1 MKLAQILALT
11 DLAADAIVAKT
22 RVHGL
27 PIHIEVKKNQHR
39 IIKNDQGNVVYKRL
53 MLHDYGY
60 IAKTKGRDGDEVD
73 VFVGPIGD
81 KAKDVFVIH
90 MKDMG
95 PDKKERE
102 DEDKC
107 MLGFPS
113 ADTAKAAFIA
123 HYKPEFFGGM
133 TVLPVAAFKKRLAQT
148 QKPHTHNMLHADGLI
163 TEHKRLVRVLRKG
176 SQKEQQDEASR
187 QQKELNKMMEK
198 R

>member
-1 MKLAQILALT
+1 MKLAQILALKDIT
-11 DLAADAIVAKT
+11 ADAIVAKT

-27 PIHIEVKKNQHR
+27 PIHIEVKKHQQC
-39 IIKNDQGNVVYKRL
+39 ILKDDAGNVVYKRL

-81 KAKDVFVIH
+81 RATEVYVVH
-90 MKDMG
+90 MKDTG

-107 MLGFPS
+107 MVGFPS
-113 ADTAKAAFIA
+113 ADAAKAAFIA
-123 HYKPEFFGGM
+123 HYEPEFFGGM

-148 QKPHTHNMLHADGLI
+148 QIPHTHNMLHAEELVQ
-163 TEHKRLVRVLRKG
+163 EHKRLVQVLRKG

-187 QQKELNKMMEK
+187 QQKELNEMEK
-198 R
+198 